1 MTRTTSRKIAR
12 LADWHI
18 VWTLSP
24 PTITLTHTPTH
35 SHPLAPLPCQEVCHA
50 KWYSNQSPINK
61 QRQSSSGIV
70 WSVSR
75 TRTQST
81 FFGLV
86 SLHLDRLKQQAAS
99 SSYPSHWAPLFTY
112 ACLATGTGRR
122 RLRISRILRLFF
134 LGKREENSKEK

>member
-1 MTRTTSRKIAR
+1 MTRTTSRKIGR
-12 LADWHI
+12 
-18 VWTLSP
+18 
-24 PTITLTHTPTH
+24 LTHCVDTQPTH
-35 SHPLAPLPCQEVCHA
+35 NYTHTHPHPLAPSPCQEVCHA

-86 SLHLDRLKQQAAS
+86 SLHLDRPKQQAPS
-99 SSYPSHWAPLFTY
+99 NSYPSHWAALFTY
-112 ACLATGTGRR
+112 ACLATSSNFSHIAPLFSWQARR
-122 RLRISRILRLFF
+122 KLERKID
-134 LGKREENSKEK
+134 K